1 MYSGPDYTLDGALY
15 FSLDKSSIPAGYS
28 EVDVLVDDNGEEFN
42 CKMVSG
48 HVASA
53 VSKAVEGGTF
63 DTLSP
68 APQWFLYVKA
78 DKPRRGYE
86 EEARER
92 TEELRRKYNLF

>member
-1 MYSGPDYTLDGALY
+1 M
-15 FSLDKSSIPAGYS
+15 KNVPAGYS
-28 EVDVLVDDNGEEFN
+28 EVDVIVDDNGEKFECN
-42 CKMVSG
+42 MVAG

-53 VSKAVEGGTF
+53 ISKAVEDGPF

-86 EEARER
+86 EEAIER
-92 TEELRRKYNLF
+92 MEELMKRYRW